1 MNDTRLH
8 YVDDLDA
15 KHSIKF
21 ARIDALVGFSGENA
35 VEVSLAP
42 LCNMPVLQY
51 LFIRETKVTAIDLS
65 PLSSCRNLASL
76 DLSDNRI
83 SLVDLSPLKPCKYL
97 EELSLAGNEITTL
110 NLSPLSECLKLRELN
125 LSRNELRSI
134 DLRPLSRCRDLMTLD
149 LSSNYLSRLNLSPL
163 KKCRRLERLLLTGN
177 DIEDIRLPLEDL
189 PRLKEMIVDSHCA
202 VQMDDWAFNEKQG
215 EVTQNGSHKNL
226 TFKPLLVPRIIDD
239 SIMGQSSFLQ
249 LGEMLDKVSGSEQA
263 YLEEA
268 VGCIESGFLRAAV
281 VMGWAGAVARMQA
294 KIAAMGFDKF
304 NAISEIMK
312 KEKGVY
318 SQFDRV
324 YNVKSLNT
332 FRAKVSDRFLLMTL
346 LYMEA
351 IDGNQYERLKHC
363 YTLRNNSAHPG
374 KAPIKEANAISFF
387 SDLVE
392 IVYSNPILDN

>member
-1 MNDTRLH
+1 LY

-21 ARIDALVGFSGENA
+21 ARTDGLVGFSGQNA

-42 LCNMPVLQY
+42 LCSMPVLQH
-51 LFIRETKVTAIDLS
+51 LFMTRNKVTAIDLS

-97 EELSLAGNEITTL
+97 KEVNLAGNEITTL
-110 NLSPLSECLKLRELN
+110 SLSPLSECLKLRELN

-177 DIEDIRLPLEDL
+177 DFEDIKVPLEDL
-189 PRLKEMIVDSHCA
+189 PRLKEVIVDSHCA
-202 VQMDDWAFNEKQG
+202 VQMNDWAYNEKQG
-215 EVTQNGSHKNL
+215 KVTQNGIHKNL
-226 TFKPLLVPRIIDD
+226 AFKPLLVPRIIDD
-239 SIMGQSSFLQ
+239 SIMGHSSFLQ
-249 LGEMLDKVSGSEQA
+249 LREMLDKVSGSEHA

-304 NAISEIMK
+304 NTISEILK
-312 KEKGVY
+312 KERGVY

-324 YNVKSLNT
+324 YSVKSLNA
-332 FRAKVSDRFLLMTL
+332 FRAKVSDRTLLMTL
-346 LYMEA
+346 LCMEA
-351 IDGNQYERLKHC
+351 IDVNQHDRLKHC

-374 KAPIKEANAISFF
+374 KAPIKEANVVSFF

-392 IVYSNPILDN
+392 IVYSNPALDS